1 MGTLGLNSHSRCAL
15 PPKAAA
21 FTGLLVLKTSMRS
34 KSLPVTQS
42 QLQGG
47 PELQQ
52 GARPCE
58 EGIGQTPGRSRQ
70 DAIRL
75 VARVPC
81 YSPSHVFSFLFF
93 LFLLRAGSDD
103 TIMALKPEQANK
115 RDLSG
120 IGSKAKFLQ
129 TVRLGR
135 SWSPAPQL
143 DGALLPC
150 LLECLPLLAE
160 NPLST

>member
-81 YSPSHVFSFLFF
+81 YSPSRGFLFF
-93 LFLLRAGSDD
+93 SSFFS
-103 TIMALKPEQANK
+103 
-115 RDLSG
+115 
-120 IGSKAKFLQ
+120 
-129 TVRLGR
+129 
-135 SWSPAPQL
+135 
-143 DGALLPC
+143 
-150 LLECLPLLAE
+150 
-160 NPLST
+160 